1 VFEPRDRT
9 DAPLTPAGGATEQ
22 VIQQLLA
29 SNYEELALSRLGSV
43 MPPDVYLIVLDSVS
57 GLDVLG
63 PGSTPAVSD
72 NLHGLCD
79 FSSESVTYPE
89 ARTTA
94 SGSLA
99 AHASAFTGLYPWV
112 HGLHPRGSTRLPER
126 ASTIAMS
133 LGQDGYGTFSLSS
146 SPVVS
151 DAYGLTHG
159 FKHAAWGRWADR
171 YLRAFGGRPAQGDPE
186 VLGTAPGP
194 AEEQPDITDGFGPR
208 SRALVHKL
216 PLLFDATTRA
226 LGALQRRA
234 GGPPAVPAAWIEPAF
249 ESILSRA
256 PDDVPL
262 FGFVNLL
269 DPSAPF
275 FGTELAA
282 GGGLDYFQAFTTPQ
296 DERHWGNGGSE
307 LPRRQ
312 RERLRMLYEAALAGA
327 DRRLEGLFRTIRRF
341 GRWENS
347 LIVVTSDRGSRI
359 PRNPDAPTGAE
370 LDEQSSRIPL
380 VVKYPGEPLEG
391 ERARGAASLI
401 DLLPTVLGEVELDR
415 TRRLEGVTLRGLVK
429 ERRHDRLLAM
439 ADGAPPRLS
448 GALGAPVPPSGRGPG
463 VVAFTHVPGAR
474 SFQPLVP
481 AVAR

>member
-1 VFEPRDRT
+1 M
-9 DAPLTPAGGATEQ
+9 
-22 VIQQLLA
+22 IQNLLA
-29 SNYEELALSRLGSV
+29 SNWEDLALSRLGSV

-63 PGSTPAVSD
+63 PGSNPAVSEA
-72 NLHGLCD
+72 LPGLCN
-79 FSSESVTYPE
+79 FSGESVTYPE

-112 HGLHPRGSTRLPER
+112 HGVHPRGAARLPER

-133 LGQDGYGTFSLSS
+133 LGKDGYGTFSLSS

-151 DAYGLTHG
+151 DSFGLTHG

-171 YLRAFGGRPAQGDPE
+171 YLRALGGRPAQGDPE
-186 VLGTAPGP
+186 ILGTAEGP
-194 AEEQPDITDGFGPR
+194 PEQQPDVTDRLGHR

-216 PLLFDATTRA
+216 PLVFDATTRA

-234 GGPPAVPAAWIEPAF
+234 GGPPPVPAAWIEPAF
-249 ESILSRA
+249 ESILSHA

-269 DPSAPF
+269 DPSAPY

-296 DERHWGNGGSE
+296 DERRWEDGGSE
-307 LPRRQ
+307 LSRRQ
-312 RERLRMLYEAALAGA
+312 RERLRLLYESALAGA
-327 DRRLEGLFRTIRRF
+327 DRRLEGLFRMIRRF

-359 PRNPDAPTGAE
+359 ARNPEAPTGSE

-380 VVKYPGEPLEG
+380 LVKYPGEPLEG

-401 DLLPTVLGEVELDR
+401 DLLPTVLGEVELD
-415 TRRLEGVTLRGLVK
+415 
-429 ERRHDRLLAM
+429 
-439 ADGAPPRLS
+439 
-448 GALGAPVPPSGRGPG
+448 
-463 VVAFTHVPGAR
+463 
-474 SFQPLVP
+474 
-481 AVAR
+481 